1 MKMYDYILFDLD
13 GTLTDPA
20 EGITNSVAYALN
32 KFGIVVDDKRELYKF
47 IGPPLVEAFAEYYG
61 FSKEDSEKATA
72 FYRETFRVKGLFE
85 NKVYDGVPEL
95 LETLKHNGKKLV
107 IATSKPEEF
116 SVRILKH
123 FNLFDYFDFVAAA
136 TFDSTR
142 NTKDKVIEYA
152 LENLNITDKSK
163 VVMIGDRHHDIDG
176 AKINNIDSIGVLYGF
191 GDREELQKA
200 GATYIAENVADILR
214 LV

>member
-1 MKMYDYILFDLD
+1 MYDYILFDLD

-32 KFGIVVDDKRELYKF
+32 KFGISVEDKRELYKF
-47 IGPPLVEAFAEYYG
+47 IGPPLVDAFAEYYG

-85 NKVYDGVPEL
+85 NEVYDGVREL
-95 LETLKHNGKKLV
+95 LETLKKQGKRLY

-116 SVRILKH
+116 TLRILKH
-123 FNLFDYFDFVAAA
+123 FDLLKYFDFVAAA

-142 NTKDKVIEYA
+142 NTKDKVIAYA
-152 LENLNITDKSK
+152 LEKLSIDDKSK

-176 AKINNIDSIGVLYGF
+176 AKVNGIDSIGVLYGF
-191 GDREELQKA
+191 GDKNELTDA
-200 GATYIAENVADILR
+200 GATYIAENVEDILSFI
-214 LV
+214 